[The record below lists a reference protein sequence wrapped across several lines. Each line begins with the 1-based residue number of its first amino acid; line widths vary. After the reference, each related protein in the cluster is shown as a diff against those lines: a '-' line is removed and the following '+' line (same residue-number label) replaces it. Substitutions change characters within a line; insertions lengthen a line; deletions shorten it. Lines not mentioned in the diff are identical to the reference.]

1 MVVKLAFL
9 YIVDNALFRMVK
21 VFGILIGGII
31 NMNLKNLQIELI
43 DGSFVEKDV
52 SKEVANLIYQNVT
65 DIGMLDVAM
74 TLYKTGEVEMD
85 ENQK

>member
-1 MVVKLAFL
+1 MGQYMLRIFL
-9 YIVDNALFRMVK
+9 LMQ
-21 VFGILIGGII
+21 GI
-31 NMNLKNLQIELI
+31 NMNLKNLQIEMV

-52 SKEVANLIYQNVT
+52 SKEIANLVYQSAT
-65 DIGMLDVAM
+65 DIGMLDIAM